1 MPAPFRRPP
10 STLLPP
16 ALAGALLSLPG
27 LVALFV
33 LALALGEPMR
43 AHADALVTPA
53 APLGILSLQFAC
65 AAEGAGAILAMWD
78 EEARQHARLSLYWD
92 MGFAPAYGIALA
104 ALSERFAAYRAG
116 QGARRV
122 SRWVS
127 RLPIALGWLPL
138 AAAAADMV
146 ENVLHLILI
155 DVGGPAISTAACA
168 LALVKWGLLA
178 AWLTATI
185 VAMPRTLVDW
195 LRRR

>member
-1 MPAPFRRPP
+1 MPAPFRRSP

-16 ALAGALLSLPG
+16 ALAGALLSTPG

-116 QGARRV
+116 WDPGRG
-122 SRWVS
+122 SRQPAV
-127 RLPIALGWLPL
+127 LAWLPL
-138 AAAAADMV
+138 VAAAADMV
-146 ENVLHLILI
+146 ENALHLILI
-155 DVGGPAISTAACA
+155 DAGDPAISTAACA

-185 VAMPRTLVDW
+185 VAMPRTLTDW